1 MNEEF
6 QQAVRAED
14 LESIRS
20 ADRMQRPGNENFRAI
35 IATPS
40 SQIFHYPLDCQFD
53 KTLQSG

>member
-20 ADRMQRPGNENFRAI
+20 ADRMQRPWKRKLPANHRHAFE
-35 IATPS
+35 PD
-40 SQIFHYPLDCQFD
+40 FHYPLDCQFD